1 MTEQSDASRA
11 PEDITAGDDRE
22 EQRNRKLLARQV
34 ARYLIQNPDFF
45 ADHLE
50 LLETIKVPREN
61 GKTVSLMHHQTHLLR
76 ERNIEMRQRLD
87 QLLHNA
93 RDNDQLFLH
102 SRRLILALLEA
113 QSVGEAAQALY
124 QSFADDFHVEF
135 TSLTLFGPLP
145 QGRAGI
151 NGRGAAGELRTS
163 SRTAAETAIGSILRN
178 GRTVCGVLRPAE
190 KEYLFG
196 ADGDKIGSAAVV
208 PLANQLG
215 VLAVGAA
222 DPQYYRS
229 SLGTLF
235 LSYIGEV
242 LERLLPRLL
251 EP

>member
-1 MTEQSDASRA
+1 MTEHSDATQA
-11 PEDITAGDDRE
+11 PDISNGDKE
-22 EQRNRKLLARQV
+22 VQRNRKLLARQV

-50 LLETIKVPREN
+50 LLETIKLPREN
-61 GKTVSLMHHQTHLLR
+61 GKTVSLMTHQTNLLR

-113 QSVGEAAQALY
+113 QTVGEATAALY
-124 QSFADDFHVEF
+124 KSFAGDFNVEF
-135 TSLTLFGPLP
+135 TGLTLFGPLP
-145 QGRAGI
+145 HGRNAL
-151 NGRGAAGELRTS
+151 GEVRTS
-163 SRTAAETAIGSILRN
+163 SRAAAETAIGSILRN
-178 GRTVCGVLRPAE
+178 GRTVCGILRPAE
-190 KEYLFG
+190 KTYLFG
-196 ADGDKIGSAAVV
+196 GDAEKVASAAVV

-215 VLAVGAA
+215 VLAIGSC
-222 DPQYYRS
+222 DPQHYRS

>member
-1 MTEQSDASRA
+1 MTEQSDATRA
-11 PEDITAGDDRE
+11 PQNTTGDE
-22 EQRNRKLLARQV
+22 QETQRNKKLLARQV

-50 LLETIKVPREN
+50 LLENIKLPREN
-61 GKTVSLMHHQTHLLR
+61 GKTVSLMTHQTNLLR

-113 QSVGEAAQALY
+113 QNVGEATEALY
-124 QSFADDFHVEF
+124 TSFASDFKVEF

-145 QGRAGI
+145 QGRSAL
-151 NGRGAAGELRTS
+151 GAVRTS
-163 SRTAAETAIGSILRN
+163 SRAAAETAIGSILRN

-196 ADGDKIGSAAVV
+196 TDADGVASAAVV

-215 VLAVGAA
+215 VLAVGSG
-222 DPQYYRS
+222 DPQHYRS

>member
-1 MTEQSDASRA
+1 MTEHSDATRA
-11 PEDITAGDDRE
+11 PENPTAGDQE
-22 EQRNRKLLARQV
+22 TQRSKKLLARQV

-45 ADHLE
+45 AEHLE
-50 LLETIKVPREN
+50 LLETIKLPREN
-61 GKTVSLMHHQTHLLR
+61 GKTVSLMTHQTNLLR

-93 RDNDQLFLH
+93 RENDQLFLH

-113 QSVGEAAQALY
+113 ETVAEAGEALY
-124 QSFADDFHVEF
+124 RSFREDFGVD
-135 TSLTLFGPLP
+135 TTTLTLFGPLP
-145 QGRAGI
+145 PGHRSLGDV
-151 NGRGAAGELRTS
+151 RTS
-163 SRTAAETAIGSILRN
+163 QRASAETAVGSILRN

-196 ADGDKIGSAAVV
+196 GDADRVASAAVI

-215 VLAVGAA
+215 ILAVGST
-222 DPQYYRS
+222 DPQHYRS

-242 LERLLPRLL
+242 LERLLPKLL
-251 EP
+251 AA

>member
-1 MTEQSDASRA
+1 MTEHSDATRA
-11 PEDITAGDDRE
+11 PEDVTADGDME
-22 EQRNRKLLARQV
+22 AQRNKKLLARQV

-50 LLETIKVPREN
+50 LLETIKLPREN
-61 GKTVSLMHHQTHLLR
+61 GKTVSLMTHQTNLLR

-113 QSVGEAAQALY
+113 ENVGEATEALY
-124 QSFADDFHVEF
+124 SSFADDFGVEF

-145 QGRAGI
+145 P
-151 NGRGAAGELRTS
+151 GRGALGQVHSS
-163 SRTAAETAIGSILRN
+163 SRNAAESAIGSILRN

-196 ADGDKIGSAAVV
+196 DDADKIGSAAVV

-222 DPQYYRS
+222 DPQHYRS

>member
-1 MTEQSDASRA
+1 MTDHPDATQT
-11 PEDITAGDDRE
+11 PDTLLAGDGNE
-22 EQRNRKLLARQV
+22 NQRDKKLLARGV

-50 LLETIKVPREN
+50 LLETIKLPREN
-61 GKTVSLMHHQTHLLR
+61 GKTVSLMTHQTNLLR

-102 SRRLILALLEA
+102 SRRLMLALLEA
-113 QSVGEAAQALY
+113 ETVAEAGAALY
-124 QSFADDFHVEF
+124 QSFLQDFGVEI

-145 QGRAGI
+145 AGH
-151 NGRGAAGELRTS
+151 RSVGEVRTS
-163 SRTAAETAIGSILRN
+163 SRNAAEGAIGAILRN

-196 ADGDKIGSAAVV
+196 DDAEQVASAAVV

-215 VLAVGAA
+215 ILAVGSS
-222 DPQYYRS
+222 DPEHYRS

-242 LERLLPRLL
+242 LERMLPRLL
-251 EP
+251 EQR

>member
-1 MTEQSDASRA
+1 MTEQSDATRA
-11 PEDITAGDDRE
+11 LQNATGD
-22 EQRNRKLLARQV
+22 EQKARSKKLLARQV

-45 ADHLE
+45 TEHLE
-50 LLETIKVPREN
+50 LLENIRLPREN
-61 GKTVSLMHHQTHLLR
+61 GKTVSLMTHQTNLLR

-93 RDNDQLFLH
+93 RENDQLFRH

-113 QSVGEAAQALY
+113 ENVGEATEALY
-124 QSFADDFHVEF
+124 TSFAEDFKVEY
-135 TSLTLFGPLP
+135 TRLILFGPLP
-145 QGRAGI
+145 QGRHVL
-151 NGRGAAGELRTS
+151 GEVRTS
-163 SRTAAETAIGSILRN
+163 SRAAAEAAIGAILRN

-190 KEYLFG
+190 REYLFDDDG
-196 ADGDKIGSAAVV
+196 AQVASAAVV

-215 VLAVGAA
+215 VLTVGSS
-222 DPQYYRS
+222 DPQHYRS

-251 EP
+251 AP

>member
-1 MTEQSDASRA
+1 MTEQSDATLN
-11 PEDITAGDDRE
+11 PEIATPGDE
-22 EQRNRKLLARQV
+22 KQAQRNKKLLARQV
-34 ARYLIQNPDFF
+34 ARYLIQNPEFF

-50 LLETIKVPREN
+50 LLETIKLPRET
-61 GKTVSLMHHQTHLLR
+61 GKTVSLATHHTNLLR

-102 SRRLILALLEA
+102 SRRLILELLEA
-113 QSVGEAAQALY
+113 QSVAEAGEALY
-124 QSFADDFHVEF
+124 QSFRADFGVEV

-145 QGRAGI
+145 AGH
-151 NGRGAAGELRTS
+151 RPVGEVRTS
-163 SRTAAETAIGSILRN
+163 SRATAEAAIGGILRN
-178 GRTVCGVLRPAE
+178 GRTICGVLRPAE

-196 ADGDKIGSAAVV
+196 VDAQKVQSAAVV

-215 VLAVGAA
+215 VLAVGSG
-222 DPQYYRS
+222 DPQHYRS

-251 EP
+251 ERG

>member
-1 MTEQSDASRA
+1 MTEQSDAIQA
-11 PEDITAGDDRE
+11 PEQAPAGDYQQA
-22 EQRNRKLLARQV
+22 QRNKKLLARQV
-34 ARYLIQNPDFF
+34 ARYLTQNPDFF

-61 GKTVSLMHHQTHLLR
+61 GKTVSLMTHQTNLLR

-87 QLLHNA
+87 QLLQHA

-102 SRRLILALLEA
+102 SRHLILALLEA
-113 QSVGEAAQALY
+113 ESVAEAGAALY
-124 QSFADDFHVEF
+124 RSFREDFGVEV

-145 QGRAGI
+145 AGHRSI
-151 NGRGAAGELRTS
+151 GDVRTS
-163 SRTAAETAIGSILRN
+163 SRASGEAAIGAILRN
-178 GRTVCGVLRPAE
+178 GRTVCGVLRPKE

-196 ADGDKIGSAAVV
+196 REAENVGSAAVV

-222 DPQYYRS
+222 DPQHYRS

-251 EP
+251 ERG